1 MNKDSTMQITA
12 DMIKALRA
20 ETNAGVLD
28 CRKALQESNG
38 DFQKAVEWLREK
50 GMATAA
56 NRADRQ
62 ASNGLIEMYSHGGGR
77 VGVMVEVNCET
88 DFVARSEQFRTLAH
102 EIALQIAANSP
113 RYIKPED
120 IPAAELEREAEK
132 ARARGKEEGKPDAVI
147 DKIVEGYLD
156 KFKDEVCLLRQTYIR
171 DENVTVEKLIMQ
183 NVAAIGENVVVRR
196 FQRWELG
203 ESTAAA

>member
-1 MNKDSTMQITA
+1 MEITA

-20 ETNAGVLD
+20 ETSAGVLD

-56 NRADRQ
+56 KRSDRE
-62 ASNGLIEMYSHGGGR
+62 ASNGVVELYSHGGGR

-102 EIALQIAANSP
+102 EIALQIAASAP
-113 RYIKPED
+113 KYIRPED
-120 IPAAELEREAEK
+120 IPVSELERETEK
-132 ARARGKEEGKPDAVI
+132 ARARAKEEGKTGAVV
-147 DKIVEGYLD
+147 DKIMEGYLD
-156 KFKDEVCLLRQTYIR
+156 KFKDEVCLLRQIYIR
-171 DENVTVEKLIMQ
+171 DESTTVEKLIMQ
-183 NVAAIGENVVVRR
+183 NVAAIGENVIVRR

-203 ESTAAA
+203 ESTTQA